1 METRKGRVLMKPS
14 PRLYLLIVLMLPV
27 ALAACGPTPW
37 QRDMAE
43 SHLKLGIAQIQAEQY
58 NSALREL
65 MKAHDLNPDDAR
77 IHYFLGIAYHSKSL
91 RKQAA
96 EEFEKAVAL
105 KADYSEAYNFLGTIC
120 LTAGQWDR
128 AIALFEKALANILY
142 DTPGVALYNM
152 GRAYHQKGDYRK
164 ALLKY
169 QEAKVR
175 EPNTILMPLIEKNMA
190 QSAYELG
197 EYAEAVTHLK
207 RAIELTPDLADA
219 HYWLGRTYLK
229 MGRRDQAVPAF
240 QEAVNRSPAS
250 EAGIKSREHLDALQ
264 AQRR

>member
-1 METRKGRVLMKPS
+1 MKPS
-14 PRLYLLIVLMLPV
+14 PRFYLLIVLLLPV
-27 ALAACGPTPW
+27 ALGACGPTPW

-58 NSALREL
+58 NSALKEL
-65 MKAHDLNPDDAR
+65 MKANELTPDNAR
-77 IHYFLGIAYHSKSL
+77 LHYFLGIAYHSKGL
-91 RKQAA
+91 RKQAV

-105 KADYSEAYNFLGTIC
+105 KADYSEAYNFLGTIY

-128 AIALFEKALANILY
+128 AIAMFEKALANILY

-152 GRAYHQKGDYRK
+152 GWAYHQKGDYRT

-175 EPNTILMPLIEKNMA
+175 EPNTILLPLIEKNMA

-197 EYAEAVTHLK
+197 EYAEAVAHLK
-207 RAIELTPDLADA
+207 RAIELTPELAEA
-219 HYWLGRTYLK
+219 HYWLGRAYVK

-240 QEAVNRSPAS
+240 QEAVKCSPAS

-264 AQRR
+264 ADRR